1 MLDKEINK
9 DIEVLRAIAI
19 VTVMLAHIPLIL
31 LPDSFYFKILN
42 ISKFGSG
49 VDLFFCVSGFIV
61 TRSLINK
68 DFHKMNRSDFLL
80 QSKMFYIKR
89 AFRLLPAAFFWIAI
103 SIALTIA
110 VNNYQAFLPLPEML
124 KSAFFAITQTSN
136 FYFISCRPA
145 GNCGN
150 LGVYWSLSLENQFY
164 LLLPIFLFMF
174 KNRKLC
180 IVMAIIIVAQFFI
193 PRTLNSNTPMG
204 WPLRT
209 DAIALGVIIAV
220 LSTKE
225 TYQRFNPKFMS
236 HKVLALAVLLALTFL
251 LCIFTDPNPIV
262 SFQVGVVALL
272 SGVMVFIAS
281 YNRSYFLFS
290 EKFEK
295 VCLYVGSRSY
305 SIYLTHFIA
314 LSITK
319 YVFIL
324 DDSVIIK
331 DLSFLKFP
339 FFIILTIAMSEFS
352 FRFVENK
359 FRYAWKKIPKVT
371 AKAP

>member
-1 MLDKEINK
+1 MLDKKINK

-19 VTVMLAHIPLIL
+19 LTVILAHIPLIL
-31 LPDSFYFKILN
+31 PPDSFYFKILN

-61 TRSLINK
+61 TRSLIYK
-68 DFHKMNRSDFLL
+68 DFHKMTRSDFLFN
-80 QSKMFYIKR
+80 SKLFYIKR

-103 SIALTIA
+103 SIVLTTAI
-110 VNNYQAFLPLPEML
+110 NNYQAFLPLPEML

-164 LLLPIFLFMF
+164 LLLPLFLFMF
-174 KNRKLC
+174 KNRNLC
-180 IVMAIIIVAQFFI
+180 IVMAIVILAQFFI
-193 PRTLNSNTPMG
+193 PRTLNSNTPIG

-225 TYQRFNPKFMS
+225 SYQKFAPSFLSNKAM
-236 HKVLALAVLLALTFL
+236 AVVVILALTFL

-281 YNRSYFLFS
+281 YNRGYFLFS

-324 DDSVIIK
+324 GDSAIIK
-331 DLSFLKFP
+331 ELSFLKFP
-339 FFIILTIAMSEFS
+339 FFVILTIMMSEFS

-359 FRYAWKKIPKVT
+359 FRYIWKKSAKVT